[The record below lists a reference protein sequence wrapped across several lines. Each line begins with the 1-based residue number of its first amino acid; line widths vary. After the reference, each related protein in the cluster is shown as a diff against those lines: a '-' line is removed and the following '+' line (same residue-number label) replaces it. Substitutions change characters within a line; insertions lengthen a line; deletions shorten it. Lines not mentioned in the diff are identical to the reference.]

1 MVTDATKKSRKAPPA
16 ASPGKRKPRKPQRG
30 PEASPLGAGSEELPS
45 DPEGASLGEKI
56 KIAKIA
62 EVPGGEKLEDSKGSD
77 APPVEHKKKENQSDP
92 EGEDKKKSESK
103 RKNKEVEIE
112 TPEDERMKRHGQN
125 DREPSGK
132 EVALNSDGGP
142 SHKKGTFERVW
153 SKEDEMKLLQAL
165 IDCQEEYGV
174 DPSSSI
180 DLIHRHIRVSQHM
193 QFSRSQVYEKIR
205 RLKQKFEATVT
216 KMRSNHP
223 GSIKPHDQAMFELS
237 QKIWTTEQVA
247 PPVTAMGNE
256 CTGVGVSLPHP
267 YLRDAVSQLEKE
279 SAYYAG
285 AGSITKGFQ
294 LLKPSEAEKLEERWR
309 AHCSASMKIFFET
322 CKLKNEL
329 LQACIQALESH
340 TP

>member
-30 PEASPLGAGSEELPS
+30 PEASPLGAGSEELPN
-45 DPEGASLGEKI
+45 
-56 KIAKIA
+56 
-62 EVPGGEKLEDSKGSD
+62 EVATGSHRLPGGVRCRSVL
-77 APPVEHKKKENQSDP
+77 V
-92 EGEDKKKSESK
+92 
-103 RKNKEVEIE
+103 
-112 TPEDERMKRHGQN
+112 
-125 DREPSGK
+125 
-132 EVALNSDGGP
+132 
-142 SHKKGTFERVW
+142 
-153 SKEDEMKLLQAL
+153 
-165 IDCQEEYGV
+165 
-174 DPSSSI
+174 
-180 DLIHRHIRVSQHM
+180 HRPHPQHIRVSQHM

-223 GSIKPHDQAMFELS
+223 GFIKPHDQAMFELS